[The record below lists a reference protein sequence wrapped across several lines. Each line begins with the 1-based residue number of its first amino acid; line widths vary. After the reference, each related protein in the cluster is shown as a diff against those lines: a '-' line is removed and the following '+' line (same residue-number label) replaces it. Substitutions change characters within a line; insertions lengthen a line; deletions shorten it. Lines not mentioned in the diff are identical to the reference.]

1 MKQLTTAAIFL
12 FSSLFYGQNNGYGE
26 SALFL
31 DSVLISSK
39 TLQYINNDLIAS
51 LNVVK
56 RDTIIDDKHFKGQ
69 LFITSKN
76 HARFDFTSLSEIKE
90 NFTKLK
96 KEDVVYMVNGEF
108 IKENSEGL
116 KLDRNYILKVEVTNS
131 SEFYNLR
138 KNDVTFDII
147 NIFLKNHENIG
158 NKNKIIMRD

>member
-1 MKQLTTAAIFL
+1 MKQLATAAIFL
-12 FSSLFYGQNNGYGE
+12 FSSLFYGQNNGYGD

-69 LFITSKN
+69 LFINSKN
-76 HARFDFTSLSEIKE
+76 HAKFDFISLSQVKE
-90 NFTKLK
+90 NFTKV
-96 KEDVVYMVNGEF
+96 KEDDVVYMVNGEF
-108 IKENSEGL
+108 IKENSDAF

-138 KNDVTFDII
+138 KSDVTFDII
-147 NIFLKNHENIG
+147 NIFLKNQENID
-158 NKNKIIMRD
+158 NKNNLRG